1 MNARKFIKT
10 IPLKLYLILL
20 GLILFSF
27 FSNDFGLVD
36 IQKTAVILA
45 AAIDKSEDGF
55 SVTAQIAVPKG
66 GDRSTGGTSS
76 VDIEA
81 EGVTVSDC
89 VTQIFSKTGWV
100 PKLVFCNLLLLG
112 EEAAKDDVI
121 SEFNYFLRNDYM
133 NDSCFLAVCEG
144 KAKELLSSKS
154 ALDDTSSFAI
164 VKLFSDAAE
173 KSGKVMPNTLKNFAV
188 GYYGV
193 SKSSYMPFV
202 RASAQEGAAHGQ
214 SSSPTASSSGSGG
227 SDSSSADEEEKIYIA
242 EETAIFSEGRM
253 VALLPPEQTLA
264 FSLLKGHMESG
275 TFTAKDGEKP
285 VTLSVR
291 QNKGQVSL
299 DMKNAPK
306 AELSVSVMVRLCCRG
321 TTAPVE
327 DISSDEVKPEILETA
342 KEFLEEHIN
351 ALWNTVKE
359 SGCDLFNLKRSLY
372 RSSVKKYAEWKDF
385 LLTTVSPEIKA
396 KVTSLK

>member
-144 KAKELLSSKS
+144 KAKEFISSKS

-173 KSGKVMPNTLKNFAV
+173 KSGKVMPNSLKNFAV
-188 GYYGV
+188 GYYGT

-202 RASAQEGAAHGQ
+202 RASSQKGASQGEN
-214 SSSPTASSSGSGG
+214 SPAAASSGSGG
-227 SDSSSADEEEKIYIA
+227 SVSSSSDEEKIYIA

-253 VALLPPEQTLA
+253 GALLPPEQTLA
-264 FSLLKGHMESG
+264 FSLLKGNMASG

-291 QNKGQVSL
+291 QNKGNVSL

-306 AELSVSVMVRLCCRG
+306 AELNVSVMVRLCCRG

-327 DISSDEVKPEILETA
+327 DISSDKVSPAILKTA
-342 KEFLEEHIN
+342 KEFLEKHIA
-351 ALWNTVKE
+351 ALWNTTKE
-359 SGCDLFNLKRSLY
+359 SGCDLFNLKRDLY
-372 RSSVKKYAEWKDF
+372 RSSVKKYAEWKDY
-385 LLTTVSPEIKA
+385 LLTTVVPEIKA
-396 KVTSLK
+396 EVTSLK